1 MEPIGIDAT
10 GYPHIKKAV
19 KTLLNQ
25 YPGLGDQ
32 QILFEEIGE
41 ESGIAFTSDAGTMVM
56 SEKTSI
62 TGHVTQSCQFPFL
75 VVFRTTA
82 TREFQKFIVSDF
94 LDSLGKWL
102 CKEPVTIDGT
112 TYKLKGYPIAEGGR
126 IITKMSRGN
135 SYGTTPNEN
144 KSQDWVLPI
153 NLHYTYEY
161 DI

>member
-1 MEPIGIDAT
+1 M
-10 GYPHIKKAV
+10 
-19 KTLLNQ
+19 
-25 YPGLGDQ
+25 
-32 QILFEEIGE
+32 
-41 ESGIAFTSDAGTMVM
+41 
-56 SEKTSI
+56 
-62 TGHVTQSCQFPFL
+62 

-126 IITKMSRGN
+126 TITKIARNN
-135 SYGTTPNEN
+135 SYGTTPNVN
-144 KSQDWVLPI
+144 KSQDCVLPMS
-153 NLHYTYEY
+153 LRCTYEY